1 MTHTDPRVT
10 RPVVLQPAYRPPAE
24 GWAMLWR
31 APALALGPQRLGAA
45 LLCVLGI
52 MGAGSLFDLVRGDL
66 EPLGGVGAFHWL
78 TAGLVRGAG
87 QVGEAVVSLQPALA
101 VQGLMNGLFV
111 SPYVLAQQAPWT
123 TAALALVLLPVWTLL
138 VGAVSRSAVM
148 DAARGQT
155 VTLAE
160 SVAFAWARRGALVGA
175 YVIPAVT
182 AAVLAGL
189 LWLFGVALLRLP
201 GLDVAGGLLYGVALL
216 LGFCFTLIVLGFAAG
231 FPLLIPA
238 VAGDDADGVDAVQRA
253 YSFLLERP
261 FSYLVWT
268 AALLAQGAA
277 GVFVVTALLVTAI
290 NWTAGLAAPADP
302 VIAGDVPVFG
312 AVPERLG
319 PEGETLAGTDA
330 LAAAAIGL
338 WERFA
343 LALAGAFAVSV
354 FACASSLVYLRLR
367 QACDGQSIDDVWPR
381 RSAIDAVR
389 AGELEAIG
397 EDAAELREGRGGAG
411 RDE

>member
-1 MTHTDPRVT
+1 MPETDPRVT

-45 LLCVLGI
+45 LLGVLGV
-52 MGAGSLFDLVRGDL
+52 MGAGSLFDFARGDL
-66 EPLGGVGAFHWL
+66 EPLGDVGAFRWL
-78 TAGLVRGAG
+78 TSGLVRGAG
-87 QVGEAVVSLQPALA
+87 QIGEAVVSLRPALA
-101 VQGLMNGLFV
+101 VEGLVNGLFV

-123 TAALALVLLPVWTLL
+123 AAALAVVLIPIWTLAL
-138 VGAVSRSAVM
+138 GAVSRSAVM

-160 SVAFAWARRGALVGA
+160 SVAFAWSRRGALVGA
-175 YVIPAVT
+175 YVIPAIT

-201 GLDVAGGLLYGVALL
+201 GLDIAGGLLYGVALL
-216 LGFCFTLIVLGFAAG
+216 FGFFFTLTVLGFAAG
-231 FPLLIPA
+231 FPLLVPA
-238 VAGDDADGVDAVQRA
+238 VAGDDADAVDAIQRA
-253 YSFLLERP
+253 YSFIMERP
-261 FSYLVWT
+261 FSYLVW
-268 AALLAQGAA
+268 AVALLAQGAA
-277 GVFVVTALLVTAI
+277 GLFIVTGLLVTAI
-290 NWTAGLAAPADP
+290 NWTAGIAAPADP
-302 VIAGDVPVFG
+302 VIAGDVPYFG
-312 AVPERLG
+312 AVPERVGKGGDPLG
-319 PEGETLAGTDA
+319 GTAGV
-330 LAAAAIGL
+330 AAAAIGL
-338 WERFA
+338 WERAA

-354 FACASSLVYLRLR
+354 FACASSLVYLRIR

-389 AGELEAIG
+389 RGELEAIA
-397 EDAAELREGRGGAG
+397 EDAEELRDGRGP

>member
-1 MTHTDPRVT
+1 MPETDPRVT

-45 LLCVLGI
+45 LLGVLGV
-52 MGAGSLFDLVRGDL
+52 MGAGSLFDFARGEL
-66 EPLGGVGAFHWL
+66 EALGDVGAFRWL
-78 TAGLVRGAG
+78 TSGLVRGAG
-87 QVGEAVVSLQPALA
+87 QIGEAVVSLQPALA
-101 VQGLMNGLFV
+101 VEGLVNGLFV
-111 SPYVLAQQAPWT
+111 SPSVLAQQAPWT
-123 TAALALVLLPVWTLL
+123 TAALAVVLLPIWTLAL
-138 VGAVSRSAVM
+138 GAVSRGAVM

-160 SVAFAWARRGALVGA
+160 SVAHAWARRGALVGA
-175 YVIPAVT
+175 YVIPALT
-182 AAVLAGL
+182 AAILAGL
-189 LWLFGVALLRLP
+189 LWLFGVALLRVP
-201 GLDVAGGLLYGVALL
+201 GLDIAGGLLYGVALL
-216 LGFCFTLIVLGFAAG
+216 FGFFFTLTVLGFAAG

-238 VAGDDADGVDAVQRA
+238 VAGDDADAVDAIQRA
-253 YSFLLERP
+253 YSFILERP
-261 FSYLVWT
+261 FSYLVWS

-277 GVFVVTALLVTAI
+277 GLFIVTGLLVTAI
-290 NWTAGLAAPADP
+290 NWTAGIAAPAEP
-302 VIAGDVPVFG
+302 VIAGDVPYFG
-312 AVPERLG
+312 AVPERVG
-319 PEGETLAGTDA
+319 AEGDPIGGTDGV
-330 LAAAAIGL
+330 AAAAIGL

-354 FACASSLVYLRLR
+354 FACASSLVYLRIR

-389 AGELEAIG
+389 RGELEAIA
-397 EDAAELREGRGGAG
+397 EDAEELRDGRGS